1 MKKLILVS
9 VLLLLGTVAYCQ
21 DTQTQDIQNNKAV
34 VNIQKQPTDETSKQ
48 KQDVKSN
55 WFCVVVQVNGKVPF
69 DKSDKD

>member
-34 VNIQKQPTDETSKQ
+34 VNIQKQPTGETSKQ

>member
-34 VNIQKQPTDETSKQ
+34 VNIQKQPTGETSKQ
-48 KQDVKSN
+48 KQDVKGN